1 AGWGILACMTPIERV
16 VAWLED
22 ARRAEPDR
30 EPEAMAL
37 ATVGADGAPSVRYVL
52 CRGVDARG
60 LRFFT
65 NYESRKASE
74 LAANARA
81 AAVFYWHPLGRQL
94 RVEGT
99 VERLPATESD
109 AYFAGRPRGHQL
121 SALASPQSRAIADL
135 EELRGRASE
144 ADRQYADRDVPR
156 PAYWGG
162 YRLVPTTIELWQ
174 RGADRMHDRIR
185 FDLRAGQWRETRLA
199 P

>member
-1 AGWGILACMTPIERV
+1 MTPIERAA
-16 VAWLED
+16 AWIEE

-37 ATVGADGAPSVRYVL
+37 ATVGAEGAPSVRYVL
-52 CRGVDARG
+52 CRGIDARG

-65 NYESRKASE
+65 NYESRKAAE

-94 RVEGT
+94 RIEGT
-99 VERLPATESD
+99 VERLSPSESD
-109 AYFAGRPRGHQL
+109 LYFAGRPRGHQL
-121 SALASPQSRAIADL
+121 SAVASPQSRAIADL
-135 EELRGRASE
+135 EEVRLRASE
-144 ADRQYADRDVPR
+144 LDRKHANREVPR
-156 PAYWGG
+156 PAFWGG

-174 RGADRMHDRIR
+174 RGADRLHDRLR
-185 FDLRAGQWRETRLA
+185 FDLRHGQWRETRLA